1 MSDDRKDDRKRP
13 GADQVAAYLRDNPA
27 FFQQRPDLLELLR
40 LPDPRGQAVSLLER
54 QAAILRERNQ
64 DLRERLNGLIDV
76 ARENDQLFEHTRR
89 LTLAL
94 LEARTTDKLFRQL
107 LRSLEEEF
115 RCDTVSLLLH
125 DREIPLLGEVRK
137 QVRFVDGE
145 ELPGALTP
153 LLRTGKAVC
162 GVLRKEELEA
172 LFQERA
178 EAIQSAAMVP
188 LMVPGDSPGRLGI
201 LAIGSRDAM
210 HFRSSMGTLFISHIG
225 EVLSRR
231 LVDVARTGTSRQAQ
245 RA

>member
-1 MSDDRKDDRKRP
+1 MTDDKQGP
-13 GADQVAAYLRDNPA
+13 GADQVAAWLRNNPD
-27 FFQQRPDLLELLR
+27 FFQHRPELLELQR
-40 LPDPRGQAVSLLER
+40 LPDPRGPAVSLLER

-64 DLRERLNGLIDV
+64 ELRERLNGLIDV
-76 ARENDQLFEHTRR
+76 ARENDQLFEHTRK

-107 LRSLEEEF
+107 LRSLEDEF
-115 RCDTVSLLLH
+115 RCDAVSLLLH

-137 QVRFVDGE
+137 QVRFVDGDD
-145 ELPGALTP
+145 LPSALVP

-162 GVLRKEELEA
+162 GVLRKAEMEA

-178 EAIQSAAMVP
+178 EPIHSAAMVP
-188 LMVPGDSPGRLGI
+188 LEHGGRLGV

-210 HFRSSMGTLFISHIG
+210 HFRSSMGTLFITHIG

-231 LVDVARTGTSRQAQ
+231 LVDVARTGTARQAQ

>member
-1 MSDDRKDDRKRP
+1 MTDDTQP

-27 FFQQRPDLLELLR
+27 FFQQRPELLELLR
-40 LPDPRGQAVSLLER
+40 LPAPRGPAVSLLER

-64 DLRERLNGLIDV
+64 ELRERLNGLIDV

-89 LTLAL
+89 LTLGL

-115 RCDTVSLLLH
+115 RCDAVALLLH

-137 QVRFVDGE
+137 QVRFVDNE
-145 ELPGALTP
+145 ELPGALAP
-153 LLRTGKAVC
+153 LLRTGKALC

-172 LFQERA
+172 LFLDQA
-178 EAIQSAAMVP
+178 EPIHSAAMVP
-188 LMVPGDSPGRLGI
+188 LEHNGRLGV

-210 HFRSSMGTLFISHIG
+210 HFRSSMGTLFITHIG

-231 LVDVARTGTSRQAQ
+231 LIEVSRTSSARQAQ